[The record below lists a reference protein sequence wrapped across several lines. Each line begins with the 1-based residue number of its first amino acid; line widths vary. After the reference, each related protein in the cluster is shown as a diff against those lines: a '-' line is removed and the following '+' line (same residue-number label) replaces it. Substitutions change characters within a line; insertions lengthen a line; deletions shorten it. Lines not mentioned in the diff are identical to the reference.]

1 MKAVLPLRRQVTPE
15 IMARQRSKKSSSDQ
29 KSVEK
34 QAQSEI
40 PEQNGEQS
48 DNESVE
54 MMDAG
59 DDEDELARLVLGD
72 DTGFM
77 AQLGQETMGDLDFE
91 EDKDNEDELS
101 QLDEEGEAG
110 ENLEEVDDAEVGLF
124 GASNFY
130 ISR

>member
-1 MKAVLPLRRQVTPE
+1 MLSLRRQVTPE
-15 IMARQRSKKSSSDQ
+15 IMARQRSKKSSGDQ

-34 QAQSEI
+34 QAQSEF

-59 DDEDELARLVLGD
+59 EDEDELARLVLGD

-77 AQLGQETMGDLDFE
+77 AQLGQETMGDLDLE
-91 EDKDNEDELS
+91 ADNEDNES
-101 QLDEEGEAG
+101 QLD
-110 ENLEEVDDAEVGLF
+110 AE
-124 GASNFY
+124 
-130 ISR
+130 

>member
-1 MKAVLPLRRQVTPE
+1 
-15 IMARQRSKKSSSDQ
+15 MARQRSKKSSGDK

-34 QAQSEI
+34 QVQSDI

-59 DDEDELARLVLGD
+59 EDEDELTRLVLGD

-77 AQLGQETMGDLDFE
+77 AQLGQETLGDLDLE
-91 EDKDNEDELS
+91 ADNEDDES
-101 QLDEEGEAG
+101 QLDVEGEEG
-110 ENLEEVDDAEVGLF
+110 ENLEDVDDAEVFLF
-124 GASNFY
+124 GAYNFY
-130 ISR
+130 NLR